1 MNKEFIF
8 NMFNNYI
15 TKESTEISDLSN
27 IASIVYHEVGNLNWL
42 GFYILNKD
50 KKNLELGPF
59 QGRSAI
65 ATIAID
71 TGVCGF
77 AVRENKTVVI
87 NDVCSFPG
95 HIACDIRSKSEIV
108 VPIYNH
114 DGSMWGIIDVDS
126 PNLNNFKDEHI
137 ELFEDICKFLT
148 ERVLVK

>member
-42 GFYILNKD
+42 GFYIFNKN
-50 KKNLELGPF
+50 KKTLELGPF

-65 ATIAID
+65 ATITID

-77 AVRENKTVVI
+77 TVRENKTVVI

-114 DGSMWGIIDVDS
+114 DGSMWGILDVDS
-126 PNLNNFKDEHI
+126 PNLNNFNDEHV
-137 ELFEDICKFLT
+137 ELFENICKFIT
-148 ERVLVK
+148 EKVLVK